1 MEHNPVFTDSGNPE
15 PIQNME
21 YRAINGGFEVSYD
34 LPADKDILYV
44 KAEYID
50 ANGALTETRSSAYD
64 SQVTIEGF
72 GDTEEK
78 TVTLY
83 VVDRSANVSEPVSF
97 NADPLEPP
105 YPIITK
111 PMEITKHSNNSRF
124 SWTHELN
131 SSISILLL

>member
-1 MEHNPVFTDSGNPE
+1 MKKSIFPLYILLLLTGSCKEKMEHNPVFTDSGNPE

-50 ANGALTETRSSAYD
+50 ANGALAETRSSAYD

-72 GDTEEK
+72 GEPDERSEERRGGK
-78 TVTLY
+78 GGGNT
-83 VVDRSANVSEPVSF
+83 
-97 NADPLEPP
+97 
-105 YPIITK
+105 
-111 PMEITKHSNNSRF
+111 
-124 SWTHELN
+124 
-131 SSISILLL
+131 